1 MVGRTSDRLGSST
14 NPSLLSCTAL
24 LCAAAATAQSDGAP
38 AVAEEVLQMK
48 DAKQFREVYRENFH
62 PSFKQ
67 QMSESQWIAAANQVA
82 DQIGDNKG
90 RTLAN
95 S

>member
-1 MVGRTSDRLGSST
+1 
-14 NPSLLSCTAL
+14 
-24 LCAAAATAQSDGAP
+24 
-38 AVAEEVLQMK
+38 MK

-95 S
+95 SEQSMGAFRFRCDSTYENGRAFDDVYVTRQAGAWKVVGFWVRPNS